1 MVYNVSLK
9 GQIISR
15 QCKSHPD
22 NMDKIAKK
30 FSMQRK
36 VGLSENQPKKH
47 KNAVY
52 SKSSTFTNLGD
63 ECTHLYHKKKHF
75 SLLEDFMS

>member
-1 MVYNVSLK
+1 
-9 GQIISR
+9 
-15 QCKSHPD
+15 
-22 NMDKIAKK
+22 MDKIAKK

-63 ECTHLYHKKKHF
+63 ECTHQYHKKTLFTVGGFHVSK
-75 SLLEDFMS
+75 SLFYSHVKNNLEIPISRLN